1 MLFISETLPESG
13 QKFWTSKKKPGVRDT
28 KGSMTQKQ
36 RYEQP
41 ISS

>member
-13 QKFWTSKKKPGVRDT
+13 QKFERPKKPT
-28 KGSMTQKQ
+28 CMTQKSEMTQ
-36 RYEQP
+36 KFSARRP

>member
-13 QKFWTSKKKPGVRDT
+13 QKFWTSKKTGVCDT
-28 KGSMTQKQ
+28 KGNMTQKPWDE
-36 RYEQP
+36 RP

>member
-13 QKFWTSKKKPGVRDT
+13 QKFWTSKKPGVRDT
-28 KGSMTQKQ
+28 KVNMTQKPGDE
-36 RYEQP
+36 RP